1 MKIFVEPGAPAP
13 PMRANPLGDLTDQK
27 RVVSGDIWWLVFVG
41 VATALLCAPFLRTV
55 YAVSDEGILLIGAD
69 RILRGERIY
78 GDFFAYLPPGGFV
91 MMAAWFGIAG
101 ISMLSARVF
110 AILIILGIACFT
122 YMTCRRVSRNAA
134 GSAILTL
141 GWVVMSQGVGT
152 QVTHHWITSI
162 LAMIC
167 AWASIASI
175 TDPQRWL
182 RWPLIAGLAGGTAG
196 MVTSTRGALAV
207 LASLATF
214 LSGPQYKA
222 KSGAFVLATALIPI
236 VLLVYVIWLGALRAA
251 FDDVIVFDATR
262 YVGVQAVPF
271 AWGARQQNLPLE
283 LLFPFAALLA
293 LLTFSRDWRT
303 ALHDR
308 IFRSCIAFGIA
319 GVVGC
324 YPRPDIVHVAFAAPM
339 ALPLVAY
346 CMQRLTQ
353 SWQPIYRYVAA
364 AMMIGSCLPATR
376 AFSWAAQN
384 SLHLTTVP
392 TPRGNLALSVDGAR
406 ALMARV
412 ASTPPGA
419 AYFFYPVEELLQFLT
434 ARGQVGPIDRLV
446 PGYNTPAQYQ
456 DACIAMMR
464 SAQWVVVASLD
475 SAGWKAM
482 YPAMQDPAPKERV
495 QFEHILT
502 SAFAFVERDGWFEL
516 RRRVPGLDES
526 ACSSITH

>member
-1 MKIFVEPGAPAP
+1 MSTFVDPRAPAP
-13 PMRANPLGDLTDQK
+13 PMQANPLGDLIGRK
-27 RVVSGDIWWLVFVG
+27 RVVAGDRWWLVFVG
-41 VATALLCAPFLRTV
+41 VATALLCVPFVRTV
-55 YAVSDEGILLIGAD
+55 YAVSDEGILLIGAE

-78 GDFFAYLPPGGFV
+78 ADFFAYLPPAGFV

-110 AILIILGIACFT
+110 AILIIIGIACFT
-122 YMTCRRVSRNAA
+122 FMTCRRVSRNAA

-152 QVTHHWITSI
+152 QVTHHWITS
-162 LAMIC
+162 LFAMIC

-182 RWPLIAGLAGGTAG
+182 RWPLIAGLAGGAAG

-207 LASLATF
+207 LAALATF
-214 LSGPQYKA
+214 LRGPRYKA
-222 KSGAFVLATALIPI
+222 KSGVFVLATALIPI
-236 VLLVYVIWLGALRAA
+236 GLLVYVIWLGALRAA

-262 YVGVQAVPF
+262 YAGVQAVPF
-271 AWGARQQNLPLE
+271 AWDVRQQNLPLAC
-283 LLFPFAALLA
+283 LFPFVAPLT
-293 LLTFSRDWRT
+293 LLTLIWDWRA

-308 IFRSCIAFGIA
+308 MFQSCSAFAIA
-319 GVVGC
+319 GLVGC
-324 YPRPDIVHVAFAAPM
+324 FPRADIVHVAFAAPM

-346 CMQRLTQ
+346 CMQRITR

-364 AMMIGSCLPATR
+364 GVIIIACMPAGR
-376 AFSWAAQN
+376 AFSWSVQN
-384 SLHLTTVP
+384 SLHFATVP
-392 TPRGNLALSVDGAR
+392 TPRGDLALTVDGSR
-406 ALMARV
+406 ALVARV
-412 ASTPPGA
+412 ASMPPGA
-419 AYFFYPVEELLQFLT
+419 TYFFYPVEELLQFLT
-434 ARGQVGPIDRLV
+434 ARGQVGPMDRLV
-446 PGYNTPAQYQ
+446 PDYNTPAQYQ

-495 QFEHILT
+495 QFEHVLT
-502 SAFAFVERDGWFEL
+502 SAFAFVDRDGWFEL

-526 ACSSITH
+526 ACASITH